1 MHLKPYKKN
10 FIINTIEKEFEKS
23 NIPTIDIGDSIQMSI
38 LIQEGNKQRIQN
50 VEGVIISKNKSK
62 LSTTITVRKT
72 LQNIGV
78 ERVYLIHSPLIQN
91 IKIVKKAKVRR
102 AKLYYLR
109 SRSGKA
115 TRLKTKFSSNFSS

>member
-1 MHLKPYKKN
+1 MYEKAYKKN
-10 FIINTIEKEFEKS
+10 SIINTIEKEFKKIK
-23 NIPTIDIGDSIQMSI
+23 IPIIDIGDSIKMSI
-38 LIQEGNKQRIQN
+38 LIQEGNKQRIQT
-50 VEGVIISKNKSK
+50 VEGVIISKHKSQ

-78 ERVYLIHSPLIQN
+78 ERVYLIHSPLVKN
-91 IKIVKKAKVRR
+91 IKIIRKAKVRR

-115 TRLKTKFSSNFSS
+115 TRLKTKFN

>member
-1 MHLKPYKKN
+1 MYRKPYKKN
-10 FIINTIEKEFEKS
+10 SIINAVEKDFRKITIP
-23 NIPTIDIGDSIQMSI
+23 IIDIGDSIKMSI
-38 LIQEGNKQRIQN
+38 LIQEGNKQRIQT
-50 VEGVIISKNKSK
+50 VEGVIISKHKSQ

-78 ERVYLIHSPLIQN
+78 ERVYLIHSPLVKN
-91 IKIVKKAKVRR
+91 IKIMRKAKVRR

-115 TRLKTKFSSNFSS
+115 TRLKTKFN

>member
-1 MHLKPYKKN
+1 MYRKLYNKN
-10 FIINTIEKEFEKS
+10 SIINTVEKDLKKKA
-23 NIPTIDIGDSIQMSI
+23 IPVIDIGDSIKMSI
-38 LIQEGNKQRIQN
+38 MIQEGNKQRIQT
-50 VEGVIISKNKSK
+50 VEGVIISKHKSQ

-78 ERVYLIHSPLIQN
+78 ERVYLIYSPLIKS
-91 IKIVKKAKVRR
+91 IKVMRKAKVRR

-115 TRLKTKFSSNFSS
+115 TRLKTKFN

>member
-1 MHLKPYKKN
+1 MYKKSYN
-10 FIINTIEKEFEKS
+10 KNSIINTVEKDFKKIA
-23 NIPTIDIGDSIQMSI
+23 IPIIDIGDSIKMSI
-38 LIQEGNKQRIQN
+38 MIQEGNKQRIQT
-50 VEGVIISKNKSK
+50 VEGVIISKHKSQ

-78 ERVYLIHSPLIQN
+78 ERVYLIHSPLVKS
-91 IKIVKKAKVRR
+91 IKVMRKAKVRR

-115 TRLKTKFSSNFSS
+115 TRLKTKFN

>member
-1 MHLKPYKKN
+1 MHLKPYKKDF
-10 FIINTIEKEFEKS
+10 FINLVEQKFKKNTIP
-23 NIPTIDIGDSIQMSI
+23 IIDIGDTINMCI
-38 LIQEGNKQRIQN
+38 LIQEGNKQRIQT
-50 VEGVIISKNKSK
+50 VEGVIISKNKSQ

-91 IKIVKKAKVRR
+91 IKIIRKAKVRQ

-115 TRLKTKFSSNFSS
+115 TRLKTKFN

>member
-1 MHLKPYKKN
+1 MHIKPYKKN
-10 FIINTIEKEFEKS
+10 FFINLIEKDFKKIK
-23 NIPTIDIGDSIQMSI
+23 IPIIDIGDSIKMSI
-38 LIQEGNKQRIQN
+38 LIQEGNKQRMQT
-50 VEGVIISKNKSK
+50 VEGVIISKNKSQ

-91 IKIVKKAKVRR
+91 IKIIRKAKVRR

-115 TRLKTKFSSNFSS
+115 TRLKTKFN